1 MPLVGSQG
9 FQQLFNRVINIVLN
23 TLFEGFFLV
32 ITGIIG
38 YLCSANYYSYLFI
51 INPMKTIKTLALG
64 AAVMLPLAM
73 AAQDSGDRLVE
84 TRAFY
89 STNAGNG
96 VGKAATIT
104 IDGEFDDWTED
115 MIVATCGANDMSTAF
130 KGTHENCV
138 LDLYAVYAAW
148 DDANLYIAWQM
159 CNTGDTWAREGD
171 GPLTDYGRI
180 GNVPLIVALSVDPS
194 SVGLNGKVK
203 DGRHIWGKNECGVE
217 FSSHI
222 DHFFI
227 MSGQGIEVN
236 AGAAMFTA
244 IDAQG
249 NTEYDN
255 PACCKTFNS
264 LGIKYEMK
272 EGFHPSHLWRQKTTA
287 DYDISGTLI
296 SDPSIIGNIYD
307 ADCYDDLLATPYPSN
322 LKPHDTKFDSFY
334 EMNIPL
340 SALGINRE
348 WLESNGIGV
357 RVIATRGESG
367 IDCCPFDPSMMDNV
381 FDSYSAD
388 ASTTHEKDD
397 IDVITYELAS
407 VGKIRTGS
415 VDPLPD
421 PQPTPD
427 PDPTPDPTPDP
438 QPVDGNWTAY
448 FDNTA
453 NWSTVKAWVWDAN
466 DGNKNYTGGVWPGQ
480 ELPYDAASGYYRFT
494 CNVTN
499 ENPKMMIIFNPG
511 GGNGKTQ
518 DLEFVNNGIYNASG
532 FCGTYVSGISSVET
546 ENGVAPVYYN
556 LQGVRVDQPASGL
569 YIVVRGN
576 EISKE
581 YVK

>member
-1 MPLVGSQG
+1 
-9 FQQLFNRVINIVLN
+9 
-23 TLFEGFFLV
+23 
-32 ITGIIG
+32 
-38 YLCSANYYSYLFI
+38 
-51 INPMKTIKTLALG
+51 MKTIKTLALG

-255 PACCKTFNS
+255 PACCKTC
-264 LGIKYEMK
+264 
-272 EGFHPSHLWRQKTTA
+272 R
-287 DYDISGTLI
+287 
-296 SDPSIIGNIYD
+296 
-307 ADCYDDLLATPYPSN
+307 
-322 LKPHDTKFDSFY
+322 
-334 EMNIPL
+334 
-340 SALGINRE
+340 
-348 WLESNGIGV
+348 
-357 RVIATRGESG
+357 
-367 IDCCPFDPSMMDNV
+367 
-381 FDSYSAD
+381 
-388 ASTTHEKDD
+388 
-397 IDVITYELAS
+397 
-407 VGKIRTGS
+407 
-415 VDPLPD
+415 
-421 PQPTPD
+421 
-427 PDPTPDPTPDP
+427 
-438 QPVDGNWTAY
+438 
-448 FDNTA
+448 
-453 NWSTVKAWVWDAN
+453 
-466 DGNKNYTGGVWPGQ
+466 
-480 ELPYDAASGYYRFT
+480 
-494 CNVTN
+494 
-499 ENPKMMIIFNPG
+499 
-511 GGNGKTQ
+511 
-518 DLEFVNNGIYNASG
+518 
-532 FCGTYVSGISSVET
+532 SS
-546 ENGVAPVYYN
+546 
-556 LQGVRVDQPASGL
+556 
-569 YIVVRGN
+569 
-576 EISKE
+576 
-581 YVK
+581 